1 MGREIRTD
9 IDAMEEFARQLSS
22 MEDVVYNYDSKI
34 QVIYDRISSFLN
46 DRGMKL
52 ENAISLAYADL
63 SEANYIYTCNQS
75 RFDDVKYK
83 RNNLDMSDPSYEQE
97 RRHLDGV
104 LDQMWR
110 VQKNLEDFRYS
121 LSSRIEQMHRMV
133 TANREYQSQLSY
145 SCDTFRQCV
154 EAARS
159 SLYNIEHGISQTIET
174 IRYAS
179 EKLSG
184 GNGSGE
190 IYIKD
195 IEKIKDF
202 AFFISKKKDE
212 LSLVEMALIS
222 STKKLNEN
230 MEDSTVKMTNDIVTS
245 MIRANRDYF
254 EYLENTIRRL
264 IDGYNALQNY
274 RRLG

>member
-9 IDAMEEFARQLSS
+9 IDAMEEFASQLSS

-34 QVIYDRISSFLN
+34 QVIYDRVSSFLN

-75 RFDDVKYK
+75 RFEDVKYQ
-83 RNNLDMSDPSYEQE
+83 RNHLDMSDPSYEQR
-97 RRHLDGV
+97 RRHLDGI

-121 LSSRIEQMHRMV
+121 LSSRIEKMHSMV
-133 TANREYQSQLSY
+133 TANSEYQSKLSY

-159 SLYNIEHGISQTIET
+159 SLYNIQRGISQTIQT

-184 GNGSGE
+184 GNGRGE

-202 AFFISKKKDE
+202 ALFISKKKDE
-212 LSLVEMALIS
+212 LSLAEIALINT
-222 STKKLNEN
+222 TKKLNEN
-230 MEDSTVKMTNDIVTS
+230 MEDSTVKMTNDIVNS

-264 IDGYNALQNY
+264 IEGYNALQNY